1 MAKDQDNDRPGF
13 ILPAGLEDDE
23 DEQGSWIPDDDGN
36 VYLNRQAAQ
45 PQPETKRR
53 DGSRRKNPRTGDR

>member
-1 MAKDQDNDRPGF
+1 MAKDQDKDRPGF
-13 ILPAGLEDDE
+13 ILPAGLEDDD

-36 VYLNRQAAQ
+36 VYLFRKAAK
-45 PQPETKRR
+45 QPEPNRR